1 METII
6 ALQKIVK
13 TYDTGLVK
21 FNALD
26 GVDLSIKKGEFVVI
40 LGPSGAGKS
49 TLLNLIGGM
58 DIPTSGSICVDGQ
71 ELSKYTENQ
80 LSEYRAQ
87 NVGFIFQF
95 YNILPTLTVKEN
107 VALIQD
113 IAPQAQD
120 AEKVLEQVGLKAHM
134 HQFPNQL
141 SGGQMQR
148 VAIARALANDP
159 DIILA
164 DEPTGALDTKTSVQI
179 MELIKKIAKDKL
191 VIMVTHNPELAKNY
205 ASRIIEFKDGDLISD
220 SNPVTNEENEKKF
233 SIKKTSMSFLT
244 ALKLSFNNIKTKKGR
259 TFITSLAS
267 SIGIIGIALILAL
280 SNGFKIQIDKF
291 ERDTLSQMPIV
302 ISPTVMTADEEA
314 QKEFMKEHMGN
325 GENAFTDKK
334 EIYPLKSIDSITH
347 NNNINLDYV
356 NYIEKIDDTL
366 IGGISYTRATKL
378 NILYKN
384 KIEGI
389 NNEHSST
396 CRNSWYW

>member
-1 METII
+1 MKTII

-141 SGGQMQR
+141 SGGEQQR
-148 VAIARALANDP
+148 VSIARAIAKNPKL
-159 DIILA
+159 LLC
-164 DEPTGALDTKTSVQI
+164 DEPTGALDSKTGTDI
-179 MELIKKIAKDKL
+179 LKL
-191 VIMVTHNPELAKNY
+191 LKAQEETVVIVTHNALIADIADRVIRLKNG
-205 ASRIIEFKDGDLISD
+205 RIIENVINKDPKS
-220 SNPVTNEENEKKF
+220 V
-233 SIKKTSMSFLT
+233 
-244 ALKLSFNNIKTKKGR
+244 
-259 TFITSLAS
+259 
-267 SIGIIGIALILAL
+267 
-280 SNGFKIQIDKF
+280 
-291 ERDTLSQMPIV
+291 
-302 ISPTVMTADEEA
+302 DEVE
-314 QKEFMKEHMGN
+314 
-325 GENAFTDKK
+325 
-334 EIYPLKSIDSITH
+334 
-347 NNNINLDYV
+347 
-356 NYIEKIDDTL
+356 
-366 IGGISYTRATKL
+366 
-378 NILYKN
+378 
-384 KIEGI
+384 
-389 NNEHSST
+389 
-396 CRNSWYW
+396 W